1 MYRQIDSSMKPQSLI
16 YQQIQND
23 LIENINS
30 NRSDFQFECFNNLK
44 SERDRWNFINET
56 KNSKRTKTE
65 IFSLKNSFG
74 DTVTDQKRI
83 ANLLNYRFSK
93 LGEYLGQTRQYIN
106 NTSKEIKNNNKKFS
120 IQPISLFECKKH
132 LKRLNKNKPLGPS
145 NIPAWALKDCLNLLA
160 EPLCFMMNAFIEEG
174 KFPEHLKQAHVIPI
188 YKKGDNEDP
197 DNYRPISITSSFAK
211 VFEQILREQ
220 MNEYLERNN
229 LLGPLQFGFRAKYS
243 TTDALLYATENI
255 RKNLNDNQSTA
266 AAFLDLSKAFDSM
279 SHEILLEKLHY
290 LNFDEKA
297 IKMIKSF
304 LTGRY
309 QMVKLSTCS
318 SDWIQLYQG
327 VPQGT
332 VLGPLLFNIYVN
344 DMQQS
349 VMENCNLIQYA
360 DDTMISSSHNDLTT
374 ARYKLQRTIERLVN
388 FFESHQLTINAN
400 KTEFVC
406 FCKPSKN
413 NFAGSHTIKVKN
425 QIINTS
431 TTVKNL
437 GVYLDQNL
445 NFQDEVKNIL
455 WKMATGIKTLYAI
468 RDIFPTATRLL
479 LLNALVLSHLHYSS
493 ILLTGISENLITTLE
508 KQLNWGIKACFNR
521 TKLDHSTDLKIRHK
535 ILPVRHFL
543 DYKCLLYLWKYK
555 NSLIPAFNRKLHL
568 PTAATKTHK
577 RRQIEYSDMTI
588 RSNFLRNCF
597 FKRTL
602 PLWSTLPRKMIEK
615 ISYATVKKRIKSF
628 LFQRYK
634 NEKDRPQ

>member
-1 MYRQIDSSMKPQSLI
+1 M
-16 YQQIQND
+16 
-23 LIENINS
+23 
-30 NRSDFQFECFNNLK
+30 
-44 SERDRWNFINET
+44 
-56 KNSKRTKTE
+56 
-65 IFSLKNSFG
+65 
-74 DTVTDQKRI
+74 
-83 ANLLNYRFSK
+83 
-93 LGEYLGQTRQYIN
+93 N
-106 NTSKEIKNNNKKFS
+106 NTSKEIKNNIKKFS
-120 IQPISLFECKKH
+120 LQPISLFECKKH

-160 EPLCFMMNAFIEEG
+160 EPLCFMINAFIEEG

-188 YKKGDNEDP
+188 YKKSDNEDP
-197 DNYRPISITSSFAK
+197 DNYRPISITSSLAK

-255 RKNLNDNQSTA
+255 RKDLNDNQSTA
-266 AAFLDLSKAFDSM
+266 AAFLDLSKAFDSV
-279 SHEILLEKLHY
+279 SHEILLNKLHY

-349 VMENCNLIQYA
+349 VKENCNLIQYA

-374 ARYKLQRTIERLVN
+374 ARNKLQQTIERLVN

-400 KTEFVC
+400 KTEFIC
-406 FCKPSKN
+406 FCTPSKN

-431 TTVKNL
+431 TTVK
-437 GVYLDQNL
+437 
-445 NFQDEVKNIL
+445 
-455 WKMATGIKTLYAI
+455 
-468 RDIFPTATRLL
+468 
-479 LLNALVLSHLHYSS
+479 
-493 ILLTGISENLITTLE
+493 
-508 KQLNWGIKACFNR
+508 
-521 TKLDHSTDLKIRHK
+521 
-535 ILPVRHFL
+535 
-543 DYKCLLYLWKYK
+543 
-555 NSLIPAFNRKLHL
+555 
-568 PTAATKTHK
+568 
-577 RRQIEYSDMTI
+577 
-588 RSNFLRNCF
+588 
-597 FKRTL
+597 
-602 PLWSTLPRKMIEK
+602 
-615 ISYATVKKRIKSF
+615 
-628 LFQRYK
+628 
-634 NEKDRPQ
+634 